1 MINNLMMTMTDSEFK
16 QLNKKLC
23 SIGKA
28 AFVKYLYPELKRN
41 IDISEVEISEKYPL
55 YAGYSDNARKTRLS
69 NSRSILKNG
78 LGKEA
83 LMIIVSSLNLPEE
96 IRDLARKYLDEE

>member
-1 MINNLMMTMTDSEFK
+1 MITMTDLESK
-16 QLNKKLC
+16 RLNKKLC
-23 SIGKA
+23 RIGKA
-28 AFVKYLYPELKRN
+28 AFVKYLYPELKKN

-55 YAGYSDNARKTRLS
+55 NADYSDNARKTRLS

-83 LMIIVSSLNLPEE
+83 LMIIVSSQNVPEE

>member
-1 MINNLMMTMTDSEFK
+1 MTDSEFK
-16 QLNKKLC
+16 RLDKKLC

-55 YAGYSDNARKTRLS
+55 YATYSDITRKTRLS
-69 NSRSILKNG
+69 SSRTILKNG
-78 LGKEA
+78 LEKEA
-83 LMIIVSSLNLPEE
+83 LMNIVSSQNVPEE
-96 IRDLARKYLDEE
+96 IKDFARKYLDEE

>member
-1 MINNLMMTMTDSEFK
+1 MNISGSK
-16 QLNKKLC
+16 WLNEMLS

-55 YAGYSDNARKTRLS
+55 YATYSDITRKTRLS
-69 NSRSILKNG
+69 SSRTILKNG
-78 LGKEA
+78 LEKEA
-83 LMIIVSSLNLPEE
+83 LMNIVSSQNVPEE
-96 IRDLARKYLDEE
+96 IKDLARKYLDEE